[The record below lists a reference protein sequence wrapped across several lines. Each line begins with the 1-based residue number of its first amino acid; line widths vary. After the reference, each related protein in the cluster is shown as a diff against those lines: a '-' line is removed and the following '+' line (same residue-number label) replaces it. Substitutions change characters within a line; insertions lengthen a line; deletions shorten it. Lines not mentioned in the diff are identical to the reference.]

1 MTEISSADI
10 VSDVS
15 TLHGAQGGVSIVR
28 GANAHWRSSTGIT
41 ARLCGG
47 GDGGGAPTSTL
58 DLMGVAGASI
68 SGSSSTVA
76 LKVHFDFGI
85 VQSFKC

>member
-1 MTEISSADI
+1 MTEISRADI

-15 TLHGAQGGVSIVR
+15 TLHGAQGVSIVR

-47 GDGGGAPTSTL
+47 GDSGGASTSTL

-76 LKVHFDFGI
+76 LKVHLDFGI

>member
-10 VSDVS
+10 VSGVS
-15 TLHGAQGGVSIVR
+15 SLHGAQGVSIVR
-28 GANAHWRSSTGIT
+28 GANAHWRSNPGIA

-47 GDGGGAPTSTL
+47 GDGGGVSFSTFEFT
-58 DLMGVAGASI
+58 GVAGASI

-76 LKVHFDFGI
+76 LKVHLAFGMI
-85 VQSFKC
+85 